1 MPCIPP
7 ARSRI
12 VMDLQDALK
21 SLNPQQLEAVNYDG
35 GPCLIVAGAGTGKTK
50 TLTTKIAKLIADG
63 YHPARILAVT
73 FTNKAAQEMRERVEA
88 LVPGTGNRVWIH
100 TFHSFGV
107 RLLRQNAQALGLSR
121 DFAIYDDSDQK
132 KVVSLI
138 LEQMGIKDPKKEI
151 NQIVSLISRAKD
163 DMVSPETMMQSATA
177 SGLDFKIRAAEVY
190 RRYEQKLKEAGALD
204 FGDLL
209 VKTVVLLRD
218 HEDVRNY
225 YQDFFQY
232 ILVDEYQDTNH
243 TQYLITKMLAAKRRK
258 LCVVGDP
265 DQSIYSWRGANIR
278 NILEF
283 EKDFQDVKTITLEQN
298 YRSTKAILDASNRLI
313 TKNKKRKEKNLFTDK
328 SQGDP
333 IEVRELMSEG
343 DEARWVSQNIKA
355 LVNEGASLKEIAVFY
370 RTNAQSRS
378 FEDSFRRYQI
388 PYRLVGTVRFYDR
401 KEIKDIMCYA
411 RMLVNPADN
420 VSLLRIINTPT
431 RGLGKVAQE
440 RLLEYAE
447 NNHISLYEALKN
459 AAYVPGLSSAACKAA
474 VKLVQLFENWRG
486 DMLLTDPADIFHKI
500 MTESGYMDAVK
511 AEMEKD
517 PEAESRLQNL
527 DALINAVKEYEERCQ
542 KGEKE
547 PSVADFLQEISLL
560 SGEDDSQADENGAVT
575 LMTVHLAK
583 GLEFNNVFVT
593 GLEENLFPIGRD
605 NEDDLEEERRLCYVA
620 MTRARERLFLT
631 YARTRRKFGQ
641 LQDNLPSRFLFESGL
656 LDESEVQEARAS
668 QPRYTDYHSR
678 YGLYGAGAG
687 GSYSGG
693 HYGGGYARG
702 KNNFGANRY
711 QTFEGYASKSRF
723 QKRYDADG
731 YEIQEDD
738 DLDYTSSSYG
748 GSSGLGSLYAKPAFS
763 RPAPSPASA
772 SQEAP
777 TPPAQKNGEPAVGGL
792 VKHGVFGQGKIV
804 SIAGSGDS
812 AKITVLFGNGVRR
825 TFMLKFAPLE
835 LL

>member
-1 MPCIPP
+1 
-7 ARSRI
+7 
-12 VMDLQDALK
+12 MDLQDALK

-88 LVPGTGNRVWIH
+88 LEPGCGRRVWIH

-107 RLLRQNAQALGLSR
+107 RILRQNAEALGLSR
-121 DFAIYDDSDQK
+121 DFAIYDDTDQK

-163 DMVSPETMMQSATA
+163 DMVTPDTMMQSATA

-218 HEDVRNY
+218 HEDIRNY

-243 TQYLITKMLAAKRRK
+243 TQYLITKMLAAKHRK

-283 EKDFQDVKTITLEQN
+283 EKDFKDAKVITLEQN

-328 SQGDP
+328 SMGDP

-355 LVNEGASLKEIAVFY
+355 LVDEGASLKEIAVFY

-378 FEDSFRRYQI
+378 FEDYFRRYQI

-401 KEIKDIMCYA
+401 KEIKDMMCYA
-411 RMLVNPADN
+411 RILVNPADN

-431 RGLGKVAQE
+431 RGLGKVAQD
-440 RLLEYAE
+440 RLLAYAE
-447 NNHISLYEALKN
+447 EKHISLYDALKN

-486 DMLLTDPADIFHKI
+486 DMLLTDPSDIFHKI
-500 MTESGYMDAVK
+500 LVESGYMDAVK

-527 DALINAVKEYEERCQ
+527 DALINAVKEYEDRCR

-547 PSVADFLQEISLL
+547 PSVADFLQEVSLL

-641 LQDNLPSRFLFESGL
+641 LQENLPSRFLFESGL
-656 LDESEVQEARAS
+656 LDESEVQQTV
-668 QPRYTDYHSR
+668 QPRYTDYHSK

-711 QTFEGYASKSRF
+711 HTFEGYASKSRF
-723 QKRYDADG
+723 QKRYDEDG
-731 YEIQEDD
+731 YEIQQDD

-763 RPAPSPASA
+763 KPSAAPAQPAAQNEPAP
-772 SQEAP
+772 
-777 TPPAQKNGEPAVGGL
+777 AQQAGEPVVGGL

-804 SIAGSGDS
+804 AIAGSGDS

>member
-1 MPCIPP
+1 
-7 ARSRI
+7 
-12 VMDLQDALK
+12 MDLQDALK

-88 LVPGTGNRVWIH
+88 LEPGCGRRVWIH

-107 RLLRQNAQALGLSR
+107 RILRQNAEALGLSR
-121 DFAIYDDSDQK
+121 DFAIYDDTDQK

-163 DMVSPETMMQSATA
+163 DMVTPDTMMQSATA

-218 HEDVRNY
+218 HEDIRNY

-243 TQYLITKMLAAKRRK
+243 TQYLITKMLAAKHRK

-283 EKDFQDVKTITLEQN
+283 EKDFKDAKVITLEQN

-328 SQGDP
+328 SMGDP

-355 LVNEGASLKEIAVFY
+355 LVDEGASLKEIAVFY

-378 FEDSFRRYQI
+378 FEDYFRRYQI

-401 KEIKDIMCYA
+401 KEIKDMMCYA
-411 RMLVNPADN
+411 RILINPADN

-431 RGLGKVAQE
+431 RGLGKVAQD
-440 RLLEYAE
+440 RLLAYAE
-447 NNHISLYEALKN
+447 EKHISLYDALKN

-486 DMLLTDPADIFHKI
+486 DMLLTDPSDIFHKI
-500 MTESGYMDAVK
+500 LVESGYMDAVK

-527 DALINAVKEYEERCQ
+527 DALINAVKEYEDRCR

-547 PSVADFLQEISLL
+547 PSVADFLQEVSLL

-641 LQDNLPSRFLFESGL
+641 LQENLPSRFLFESGL
-656 LDESEVQEARAS
+656 LDESEVQQTV
-668 QPRYTDYHSR
+668 QPRYTDYHSK
-678 YGLYGAGAG
+678 YGLYGAGTG

-711 QTFEGYASKSRF
+711 HTFEGYASKSRF
-723 QKRYDADG
+723 QKRYDEDG
-731 YEIQEDD
+731 YEIQQDD

-748 GSSGLGSLYAKPAFS
+748 GSSGLGSLYAKPAFPKPS
-763 RPAPSPASA
+763 AAPAQPAAQNEPAP
-772 SQEAP
+772 
-777 TPPAQKNGEPAVGGL
+777 AQQAGEPVVGGL

-804 SIAGSGDS
+804 AIAGSGDS

>member
-1 MPCIPP
+1 
-7 ARSRI
+7 
-12 VMDLQDALK
+12 MDLQDALK

-88 LVPGTGNRVWIH
+88 LEPGCGRRVWIH

-107 RLLRQNAQALGLSR
+107 RILRQNAEALGLSR
-121 DFAIYDDSDQK
+121 DFAIYDDTDQK

-163 DMVSPETMMQSATA
+163 DMVTPDTMMQSATA

-218 HEDVRNY
+218 HEDIRNY

-243 TQYLITKMLAAKRRK
+243 TQYLITKMLAAKHRK

-283 EKDFQDVKTITLEQN
+283 EKDFKDAKVITLEQN

-328 SQGDP
+328 SMGDP

-355 LVNEGASLKEIAVFY
+355 LVDEGASLKEIAVFY

-378 FEDSFRRYQI
+378 FEDYFRRYQI

-401 KEIKDIMCYA
+401 KEIKDMMCYA
-411 RMLVNPADN
+411 RILINPADN

-431 RGLGKVAQE
+431 RGLGKVAQD
-440 RLLEYAE
+440 RLLAYAE
-447 NNHISLYEALKN
+447 EKHISLYDALKN

-486 DMLLTDPADIFHKI
+486 DMLLTDPSDIFHKI
-500 MTESGYMDAVK
+500 LVESGYMDAVK

-527 DALINAVKEYEERCQ
+527 DALINAVKEYEDRCR

-547 PSVADFLQEISLL
+547 PSVADFLQEVSLL

-641 LQDNLPSRFLFESGL
+641 LQENLPSRFLFESGL
-656 LDESEVQEARAS
+656 LDESEVQQTV
-668 QPRYTDYHSR
+668 QPRYTDYHSK
-678 YGLYGAGAG
+678 YGLYGAGTG
-687 GSYSGG
+687 GSYSG
-693 HYGGGYARG
+693 H
-702 KNNFGANRY
+702 
-711 QTFEGYASKSRF
+711 TFEGYASKSRF
-723 QKRYDADG
+723 QKRYDEDG
-731 YEIQEDD
+731 YEIQQDD

-748 GSSGLGSLYAKPAFS
+748 GSSGLGSLYAKPAFPKPS
-763 RPAPSPASA
+763 AAPAQPAAQNEPAP
-772 SQEAP
+772 
-777 TPPAQKNGEPAVGGL
+777 AQQAGEPVVGGL

-804 SIAGSGDS
+804 AIAGSGDS

>member
-1 MPCIPP
+1 
-7 ARSRI
+7 
-12 VMDLQDALK
+12 MDLQDALK
-21 SLNPQQLEAVNYDG
+21 SLTPQQLEAVNYDG

-73 FTNKAAQEMRERVEA
+73 FTNKAAQEMRDRVEA
-88 LVPGTGNRVWIH
+88 LVPGNGSRVWIH

-107 RLLRQNAQALGLSR
+107 RILRQNAQALGLSR

-151 NQIVSLISRAKD
+151 NQIVSVISRAKD
-163 DMVSPETMMQSATA
+163 DMVSPETMMQNATA
-177 SGLDFKIRAAEVY
+177 SGLDFKIRIAEVY

-218 HEDVRNY
+218 HEDILHY

-243 TQYLITKMLAAKRRK
+243 TQYLITKMLAAKHRK

-298 YRSTKAILDASNRLI
+298 YRSTKAILEASNRLI

-333 IEVRELMSEG
+333 IEVRELEREG

-378 FEDSFRRYQI
+378 FEESFRRYQI

-411 RMLVNPADN
+411 RVLVNPADN
-420 VSLLRIINTPT
+420 VSLLRIINTPA
-431 RGLGKVAQE
+431 RGLGKVAQDH
-440 RLLEYAE
+440 LLAYAE
-447 NNHISLYEALKN
+447 NNRVSLYDSLQN

-474 VKLVQLFENWRG
+474 LKLVQLFDGWRK
-486 DMLLTDPADIFHKI
+486 DMRVTDPADLFHQILK
-500 MTESGYMDAVK
+500 ESGYEEAVK
-511 AEMEKD
+511 AEIEKD
-517 PEAESRLQNL
+517 PEAESRLENL
-527 DALINAVKEYEERCQ
+527 GALINAVKEYEERCHR
-542 KGEKE
+542 GEKE

-631 YARTRRKFGQ
+631 YTRMRRKFGQ

-656 LDESEVQEARAS
+656 LDENEVQQRRA
-668 QPRYTDYHSR
+668 QPRYTDYRSR

-702 KNNFGANRY
+702 KNNFGNNRY
-711 QTFEGYASKSRF
+711 QPFEGYASKSRF
-723 QKRYDADG
+723 QKRYDEDG
-731 YEIQEDD
+731 YEIQEDY

-748 GSSGLGSLYAKPAFS
+748 GSAGLGSLYAKPAFS
-763 RPAPSPASA
+763 KPAASPEEPTQTPS
-772 SQEAP
+772 
-777 TPPAQKNGEPAVGGL
+777 QKGGEPAVGGL

-804 SIAGSGDS
+804 AIAGSGDS

>member
-1 MPCIPP
+1 MTLEE
-7 ARSRI
+7 S
-12 VMDLQDALK
+12 LK
-21 SLNPQQLEAVNYDG
+21 SLNPQQLEAVNYDA

-73 FTNKAAQEMRERVEA
+73 FTNKAAQEMRERVDS
-88 LVPGTGNRVWIH
+88 LVPGAGKKVWIH

-107 RLLRQNAQALGLSR
+107 RILRQNAQALGLSR

-151 NQIVSLISRAKD
+151 SQIVSLISRAKD

-218 HEDVRNY
+218 HEDIRSY
-225 YQDFFQY
+225 YQEFFEY

-298 YRSTKAILDASNRLI
+298 YRSTKVILEASNRLI

-333 IEVRELMSEG
+333 IEVRELLTEG

-355 LVNEGASLKEIAVFY
+355 LVDEGASLKEVAVFY

-411 RMLVNPADN
+411 RILINPADN
-420 VSLLRIINTPT
+420 VSLLRIINTPA
-431 RGLGKVAQE
+431 RGLGKVAQD
-440 RLLEYAE
+440 RFMAYAE
-447 NNHISLYEALKN
+447 ENHLSLYDALKN
-459 AAYVPGLSSAACKAA
+459 AAYVPGVSAMALKAA
-474 VKLVQLFENWRG
+474 LRLVQLFENWRG

-500 MTESGYMDAVK
+500 LVESGYMDAVK

-527 DALINAVKEYEERCQ
+527 DALINAVKEYEERCH

-547 PSVADFLQEISLL
+547 PSVSDFLQEISLL
-560 SGEDDSQADENGAVT
+560 SGEDDSNAGEGGAVT

-593 GLEENLFPIGRD
+593 GLEENLFPIGKD
-605 NEDDLEEERRLCYVA
+605 NEDELEEERRLCYVA
-620 MTRARERLFLT
+620 MTRAREKLFLT
-631 YARTRRKFGQ
+631 YAQSRRKFGQ
-641 LQDNLPSRFLFESGL
+641 RQDNLPSRFLFESGL
-656 LDESEVQEARAS
+656 LDESEVRES
-668 QPRYTDYHSR
+668 TQPRYTDYHSK

-693 HYGGGYARG
+693 NYGGGYSRG
-702 KNNFGANRY
+702 RNNFGGNNRY
-711 QTFEGYASKSRF
+711 QNFEGYASKSRF
-723 QKRYDADG
+723 QKRYDEDG
-731 YEIQEDD
+731 YEIEDN
-738 DLDYTSSSYG
+738 DLDYESSSYN
-748 GSSGLGSLYAKPAFS
+748 STPGLGSLYSRPMPAPAAAPRQFPKGRAYPFPTASQQPVAKPAE
-763 RPAPSPASA
+763 PAP
-772 SQEAP
+772 
-777 TPPAQKNGEPAVGGL
+777 KNADGVAVGGL

-804 SIAGSGDS
+804 QVAGSGES

>member
-1 MPCIPP
+1 
-7 ARSRI
+7 
-12 VMDLQDALK
+12 MDLQDALK

-88 LVPGTGNRVWIH
+88 LEPGCGRRVWIH

-107 RLLRQNAQALGLSR
+107 RILRQNAEALGLSR
-121 DFAIYDDSDQK
+121 DFAIYDDTDQK

-163 DMVSPETMMQSATA
+163 DMVTPDTMMQSATA

-218 HEDVRNY
+218 HEDIRNY

-243 TQYLITKMLAAKRRK
+243 TQYLITKMLAAKHRK

-283 EKDFQDVKTITLEQN
+283 EKDFKDAKVITLEQN

-328 SQGDP
+328 SMGDP

-355 LVNEGASLKEIAVFY
+355 LVDEGASLKEIAVFY

-378 FEDSFRRYQI
+378 FEDYFRRYQI

-401 KEIKDIMCYA
+401 KEIKDMMCYA
-411 RMLVNPADN
+411 RILINPADN

-431 RGLGKVAQE
+431 RGLGKVAQD
-440 RLLEYAE
+440 RLLAYAE
-447 NNHISLYEALKN
+447 EKHISLYDALKN

-486 DMLLTDPADIFHKI
+486 DMLLTDPSDIFHKI
-500 MTESGYMDAVK
+500 LVESGYMDAVK

-527 DALINAVKEYEERCQ
+527 DALINAVKEYEDRCR

-547 PSVADFLQEISLL
+547 PSVADFLQEVSLL

-641 LQDNLPSRFLFESGL
+641 LQENLPSRFLFESGL
-656 LDESEVQEARAS
+656 LDESEVQQTV
-668 QPRYTDYHSR
+668 QPRYTDYHSK

-711 QTFEGYASKSRF
+711 HTFEGYASKSRF
-723 QKRYDADG
+723 QKRYDEDG
-731 YEIQEDD
+731 YEIQQDD

-763 RPAPSPASA
+763 KLSAAPAQPAA
-772 SQEAP
+772 QNETA
-777 TPPAQKNGEPAVGGL
+777 PAQKAGEPVVGGL

-804 SIAGSGDS
+804 AIAGSGDS

>member
-1 MPCIPP
+1 MTLEE
-7 ARSRI
+7 S
-12 VMDLQDALK
+12 LK
-21 SLNPQQLEAVNYDG
+21 SLNPQQLEAVNYDA

-73 FTNKAAQEMRERVEA
+73 FTNKAAQEMRERVDS
-88 LVPGTGNRVWIH
+88 LVPGAGKKVWIH

-107 RLLRQNAQALGLSR
+107 RILRQNAQTLGLSR

-151 NQIVSLISRAKD
+151 SQIVSLISRAKD

-218 HEDVRNY
+218 HEDIRSY
-225 YQDFFQY
+225 YQEFFEY

-298 YRSTKAILDASNRLI
+298 YRSTKVILEASNRLI

-333 IEVRELMSEG
+333 IEVRELLTEG

-355 LVNEGASLKEIAVFY
+355 LVDEGASLKEVAVFY

-411 RMLVNPADN
+411 RILINPADN
-420 VSLLRIINTPT
+420 VSLLRIINTPA
-431 RGLGKVAQE
+431 RGLGKVAQD
-440 RLLEYAE
+440 RFMAYAE
-447 NNHISLYEALKN
+447 ENHLSLYDALKN
-459 AAYVPGLSSAACKAA
+459 AAYVPGVSAMALKAA
-474 VKLVQLFENWRG
+474 LRLVQLFENWRG

-500 MTESGYMDAVK
+500 LVESGYMDAVK

-527 DALINAVKEYEERCQ
+527 DALINAVKEYEERCH

-547 PSVADFLQEISLL
+547 PSVSDFLQEISLL
-560 SGEDDSQADENGAVT
+560 SGEDDSNAGEGGAVT

-593 GLEENLFPIGRD
+593 GLEENLFPICKD
-605 NEDDLEEERRLCYVA
+605 NEDELEEERRLCYVA
-620 MTRARERLFLT
+620 MTRAREKLFLT
-631 YARTRRKFGQ
+631 YAQSRRKFGQ
-641 LQDNLPSRFLFESGL
+641 RQDNLPSRFLFESGL
-656 LDESEVQEARAS
+656 LDESEVRES
-668 QPRYTDYHSR
+668 TQPRYTDYHSK

-693 HYGGGYARG
+693 NYGGGYSRG
-702 KNNFGANRY
+702 RNNFGGNNRY
-711 QTFEGYASKSRF
+711 QNFEGYASKSRF
-723 QKRYDADG
+723 QKRYDEDG
-731 YEIQEDD
+731 YEIEDN
-738 DLDYTSSSYG
+738 DLDYESSSYN
-748 GSSGLGSLYAKPAFS
+748 STPGLGSLYSRPMPTSSAEPRQFPKGRAYPFPTASQQAVSKPAE
-763 RPAPSPASA
+763 PAP
-772 SQEAP
+772 
-777 TPPAQKNGEPAVGGL
+777 KNADGVAVGGL

-804 SIAGSGDS
+804 QVAGSGDS

>member
-1 MPCIPP
+1 
-7 ARSRI
+7 
-12 VMDLQDALK
+12 MDLQEALK

-88 LVPGTGNRVWIH
+88 LVPGNGNRVWIH

-177 SGLDFKIRAAEVY
+177 SGVDFKIRAAEIY
-190 RRYEQKLKEAGALD
+190 RHYEQKLKEAGALD

-218 HEDVRNY
+218 HEDIRNY

-243 TQYLITKMLAAKRRK
+243 TQYLITKMLAAKHRK

-298 YRSTKAILDASNRLI
+298 YRSTKVILEASNRLI
-313 TKNKKRKEKNLFTDK
+313 SKNKKRKEKNLFTDK

-333 IEVRELMSEG
+333 IAVRQLNSEG
-343 DEARWVSQNIKA
+343 DESRWVSQNIKA
-355 LVNEGASLKEIAVFY
+355 LVDEGASLKEIAVFY

-401 KEIKDIMCYA
+401 KEIKDMMCYA

-431 RGLGKVAQE
+431 RGLGKVAQD

-447 NNHISLYEALKN
+447 THHVSLYDALKN

-474 VKLVQLFENWRG
+474 IKLVQLFENWRG
-486 DMLLTDPADIFHKI
+486 DMLLTDPADIFNKI
-500 MTESGYMDAVK
+500 LVESGYMDAVK

-517 PEAESRLQNL
+517 PEAESRKQNL
-527 DALINAVKEYEERCQ
+527 EELISAVKEYEIRCH

-547 PSVADFLQEISLL
+547 PLVADFLQEVSLL

-583 GLEFNNVFVT
+583 GLEFNDVFVT

-605 NEDDLEEERRLCYVA
+605 NEEDLEEERRLCYVA
-620 MTRARERLFLT
+620 MTRAREKLYLT
-631 YARTRRKFGQ
+631 YAATRRKFGQ

-656 LDESEVQEARAS
+656 LDESEVQEARAA
-668 QPRYTDYHSR
+668 QPRYTDYRSC
-678 YGLYGAGAG
+678 YGLYGAGTG

-723 QKRYDADG
+723 QKRYDEDG

-748 GSSGLGSLYAKPAFS
+748 RSSGLGALYGKPAFS
-763 RPAPSPASA
+763 KPADSPKEPAATPS
-772 SQEAP
+772 
-777 TPPAQKNGEPAVGGL
+777 QKGGEPVVGGL

-804 SIAGSGDS
+804 SVAGSGDN

>member
-1 MPCIPP
+1 
-7 ARSRI
+7 
-12 VMDLQDALK
+12 MDLQDALK

-88 LVPGTGNRVWIH
+88 LEPGCGRRVWIH

-107 RLLRQNAQALGLSR
+107 RMLRQNAEALGLSR
-121 DFAIYDDSDQK
+121 DFAIYDDTDQK

-163 DMVSPETMMQSATA
+163 DMVTPDTMMQSATA

-218 HEDVRNY
+218 HEDIRNY

-243 TQYLITKMLAAKRRK
+243 TQYLITKMLAAKHRK

-283 EKDFQDVKTITLEQN
+283 EKDFKDAKVITLEQN

-328 SQGDP
+328 SMGDP

-355 LVNEGASLKEIAVFY
+355 LVDEGASLKEIAVFY

-378 FEDSFRRYQI
+378 FEDYFRRYQI

-401 KEIKDIMCYA
+401 KEIKDMMCYA
-411 RMLVNPADN
+411 RILINPADN

-431 RGLGKVAQE
+431 RGLGKVAQD
-440 RLLEYAE
+440 RLLAYAE
-447 NNHISLYEALKN
+447 EKHISLYDALKN

-486 DMLLTDPADIFHKI
+486 DMLLTDPSDIFHKI
-500 MTESGYMDAVK
+500 LVESGYMDAVK

-527 DALINAVKEYEERCQ
+527 DALINAVKEYEDRCR

-547 PSVADFLQEISLL
+547 PSVADFLQEVSLL

-641 LQDNLPSRFLFESGL
+641 LQENLPSRFLFESGL
-656 LDESEVQEARAS
+656 LDESEVQQTV
-668 QPRYTDYHSR
+668 QPRYTDYHSK
-678 YGLYGAGAG
+678 YGLYGAGTG

-711 QTFEGYASKSRF
+711 HTFEGYASKSRF
-723 QKRYDADG
+723 QKRYDEDG
-731 YEIQEDD
+731 YEIQQDD

-748 GSSGLGSLYAKPAFS
+748 GSSGLGSLYAKPAFPKPS
-763 RPAPSPASA
+763 AAPAQPAAQNEPAP
-772 SQEAP
+772 
-777 TPPAQKNGEPAVGGL
+777 AQQAGEPVVGGL

-804 SIAGSGDS
+804 AIAGSGDS